1 MEEETMLTSY
11 DEVLNQRYGMPGSP
25 ERAQFEEDALNFY
38 SGQILQ
44 AARKEAQVTQSELA
58 CKTQLSKSYI
68 SRIENGKIIP
78 SIGLF
83 YRLVSALGLKITISK

>member
-1 MEEETMLTSY
+1 MEKETMLKSY
-11 DEVLNQRYGMPGSP
+11 DEVLNQKYGMPGSP
-25 ERAQFEEDALNFY
+25 ERAQFEEESSSFY

-44 AARKEAQVTQSELA
+44 AARKEANVTQSELA

-78 SIGLF
+78 SVGLF
-83 YRLVSALGLKITISK
+83 YRLISALGLKITISK